1 MIATRD
7 RRATLLGTLGRLRAL
22 PERPPIV
29 VVDDAS
35 SDGTAA
41 AVRRRHP
48 EVQIVSLPEPAGATA
63 RTVGVEALATPLVAF
78 SDDDSWWAPGAL
90 ARASRLFAE
99 HPRLGLVAARI
110 LVEPG
115 ERLDPTC
122 TEMARSPLPPHNG
135 LPGKPVLGF
144 VACGAIVRR
153 SAFLEAGGFQ
163 GRRMGG
169 EEHLLALDLAAAGWG
184 LSYVEEIVAH
194 HEPHGMSRTGRRRSE
209 LESAYLSTWLRRRA
223 GSALAHTVNLL
234 RQRDTQRDRWGGFL
248 SALRQAPSVIRRRR
262 ALPRE
267 VERSAALLG
276 GPGLRR

>member
-1 MIATRD
+1 VIATRD
-7 RRATLLGTLGRLRAL
+7 RRATVLGTLGRLLAL

-48 EVQIVSLPEPAGATA
+48 EVQVVSLPAPAGASA
-63 RTVGVEALATPLVAF
+63 RTIGVQALATPLVAF

-90 ARASRLFAE
+90 VRASRLFDE
-99 HPRLGLVAARI
+99 HPQLGLLAARI

-115 ERLDPTC
+115 GRLDPTC
-122 TEMARSPLPPHNG
+122 AEMARSPLPRRDG

-153 SAFLEAGGFQ
+153 SAFLQAGGFQ
-163 GRRMGG
+163 GRRIGG

-194 HEPHGMSRTGRRRSE
+194 HEPHGLSRTGRRRSE

-223 GSALAHTVNLL
+223 GNALAHTVSLL

-248 SALRQAPSVIRRRR
+248 SALRQAPSVVRRRR